1 MTATMPLG
9 RRVFASFLMAG
20 FEGSSLRRPDGT
32 QLDLIAATRHDEHA
46 EADYRLVSAAGLRT
60 VRDAVRW
67 HRIETAPGHYDWSSV
82 RPMIAAAQAA
92 DVQVIWDLCHYGV
105 PPDVDLFAPSF
116 LDRFAAFCRA
126 FAQVL
131 REETDRAPMLCPVN
145 EVSFWSWAGGDHA
158 RMYPS
163 AVGRGPALKRQ
174 LAAAAIRAID
184 EIRAAHPAARFIQAE
199 PLIHVTPHPDLPE
212 TTAGATAHRDAQFE
226 AFDMI
231 AGRTAPE
238 LGGSEAHLDIVGVN
252 YYPENQL
259 MRGGATIPLGHWLYR
274 PLGVLL
280 QEVASRYDRPV
291 LVSET
296 GAEGGNG
303 AGWLR
308 YVCGEVR
315 AAMRAGVA
323 MEGICIYPVMD
334 YPGWKDD
341 RYCRCGLIRAA
352 DDWRQRHVDMELLHQ
367 IEEEHLLFDRVA
379 HQLTV
384 GA

>member
-1 MTATMPLG
+1 M
-9 RRVFASFLMAG
+9 
-20 FEGSSLRRPDGT
+20 
-32 QLDLIAATRHDEHA
+32 
-46 EADYRLVSAAGLRT
+46 
-60 VRDAVRW
+60 
-67 HRIETAPGHYDWSSV
+67 
-82 RPMIAAAQAA
+82 
-92 DVQVIWDLCHYGV
+92 
-105 PPDVDLFAPSF
+105 
-116 LDRFAAFCRA
+116 
-126 FAQVL
+126 
-131 REETDRAPMLCPVN
+131 
-145 EVSFWSWAGGDHA
+145 
-158 RMYPS
+158 
-163 AVGRGPALKRQ
+163 
-174 LAAAAIRAID
+174 
-184 EIRAAHPAARFIQAE
+184 
-199 PLIHVTPHPDLPE
+199 TPHPDLPE

-315 AAMRAGVA
+315 AAMRAGVS